1 VKHVGAR
8 ASAVMT
14 DYDNI
19 DDTNDSNFTDILREI
34 FGATFMASLV
44 LDLDLAFGP
53 VDSNV
58 DFDRTP
64 PPSLLTPLSPR
75 LPPRLASPPSS
86 TAAANPPAVMRNFC
100 RRTLYSFQSL
110 NSVLPY

>member
-1 VKHVGAR
+1 MKHVGAR

-14 DYDNI
+14 DDDSI
-19 DDTNDSNFTDILREI
+19 DDTNGSNFTNILREI

-58 DFDRTP
+58 DFDRTSP
-64 PPSLLTPLSPR
+64 LSYLPPSP
-75 LPPRLASPPSS
+75 LASPL
-86 TAAANPPAVMRNFC
+86 A
-100 RRTLYSFQSL
+100 
-110 NSVLPY
+110 LPFLLLLLLLPILLL